1 MKTLILLVLALSVN
15 AMDLTATLKQ
25 EEGFRSKVYLDTL
38 GYPTIGYGHRCAA
51 NASPVTEE
59 MASFILA
66 SDIEKAMSKVE
77 DLVGKDAPQ
86 EVKEIV
92 CAMCFQLGYQGV
104 NKFKNTIKLIRA
116 KDYKGASKEM
126 LKSEWAKQTPARAK
140 RMSELM
146 AKVS

>member
-38 GYPTIGYGHRCAA
+38 GYPTIGYGHRTEK
-51 NASPVTEE
+51 NHSDVTVQEAE
-59 MASFILA
+59 KILA
-66 SDIEKAMSKVE
+66 SDIAKAMSKVE
-77 DLVGKDAPQ
+77 ELVGKDAPQ

-92 CAMCFQLGYQGV
+92 CTMVFQMGYANV
-104 NKFKNTIKLIRA
+104 AKFKNTLRLIRA
-116 KDYKGASKEM
+116 KDYKGASQEM
-126 LKSEWAKQTPARAK
+126 LKSVWFKQTPSRCH

-146 AKVS
+146 EKVS

>member
-1 MKTLILLVLALSVN
+1 MKTLILLVFALSVN

-25 EEGFRSKVYLDTL
+25 EEGFRSTVYKCSEGFD
-38 GYPTIGYGHRCAA
+38 TIGYGHRCDA
-51 NASPVTEE
+51 NHPKVTVQEAE
-59 MASFILA
+59 KILA
-66 SDIEKAMSKVE
+66 SDIAKAMSKVE

-92 CAMCFQLGYQGV
+92 TAMCFQLGYAGV
-104 NKFKNTIKLIRA
+104 SKFKNTLKLIRA

-126 LKSEWAKQTPARAK
+126 LNSQWNKQTPNRCR

>member
-38 GYPTIGYGHRCAA
+38 GYPTQGYGHRCAT
-51 NASPVTEE
+51 NASPVTEKE
-59 MASFILA
+59 ASFILA

-77 DLVGKDAPQ
+77 NLVGKDAPQ

-92 CAMCFQLGYQGV
+92 TAMCFQLGYAGV
-104 NKFKNTIKLIRA
+104 SKFKNTLKLIRA

-126 LKSEWAKQTPARAK
+126 LKSTWFNQTPNRCR
-140 RMSELM
+140 RMSEFM